1 MQYVPPGYMT
11 WSCRRNFR
19 LKPANKPDYRPSCNI
34 AISNVPGPREKLES
48 EDGALE
54 ALYSVGVLG
63 EGMGLNITV
72 WSYMDQLNVGA
83 LACDKAM
90 PDLERLTDAI
100 PGALRA
106 LQLAADKNG
115 GDEMRVSSDNQI

>member
-1 MQYVPPGYMT
+1 
-11 WSCRRNFR
+11 
-19 LKPANKPDYRPSCNI
+19 
-34 AISNVPGPREKLES
+34 
-48 EDGALE
+48 
-54 ALYSVGVLG
+54 
-63 EGMGLNITV
+63 
-72 WSYMDQLNVGA
+72 MDQLNVGA

-106 LQLAADKNG
+106 LQLAAGKNG